1 MSKDTVDAYGIS
13 THSLTRRLTYC
24 SDAERCYSYFNSQ
37 PHKEADGNFIQQK
50 LLLIFHFYNN
60 LPISPT
66 FSPPLPSFS
75 HPVFTFSAKISGAN
89 LPGIGWE
96 LGVLTIGSGCR

>member
-1 MSKDTVDAYGIS
+1 MIGLCPFHDDSN
-13 THSLTRRLTYC
+13 
-24 SDAERCYSYFNSQ
+24 FNSQ

-96 LGVLTIGSGCR
+96 LGVRTIGSGCR

>member
-1 MSKDTVDAYGIS
+1 MTRNREVVSGIS
-13 THSLTRRLTYC
+13 THSLTRRLTRQFVNFLFLYN
-24 SDAERCYSYFNSQ
+24 FNSQ

-96 LGVLTIGSGCR
+96 LGVRTIGSGCR